1 MTNTEMV
8 HRRMLEE
15 DMEDL
20 VKRWASFAIAFHGD
34 EYTDGEHAFGVL
46 AIEYQELLE
55 RVEALGNLIQ
65 DFREKQVMQHN
76 YFETKELMDA
86 IYDQARFA
94 AEEAA
99 QVAAVAKKAKA
110 SGFVRREK
118 DEYFDKPERA

>member
-15 DMEDL
+15 NMEDL

-55 RVEALGNLIQ
+55 RVEALGNLIR
-65 DFREKQVMQHN
+65 DFRERQVMQHS
-76 YFETKELMDA
+76 YSDTDDMMSA
-86 IYDQARFA
+86 IYDQGRFA

-99 QVAAVAKKAKA
+99 QVAAVAKKVTV
-110 SGFVRREK
+110 SSFTRREK
-118 DEYFDKPERA
+118 NA